1 MLAEAIIKAQK
12 ERDKLTNIN
21 INEVNSTFK
30 ECFLKY
36 CEHKKNILRPNS
48 IKSLEACYKNYFSK
62 LDNKKLYKITRKD
75 ILKALEPL
83 IQSNKATM
91 FETAIIFLN
100 GFFEYSIQFDR
111 INSNPVK
118 LIKPSV
124 LFPAK
129 KAVKHNPHLNDIES
143 VIKLKLQILELKTYP
158 STKQALITILYT
170 ATRPDETLGAR
181 WCEFDFEKGV
191 WNIPAERMKAKKAFT
206 IPLNTQILNFLKE
219 LHKYAKH
226 ENDIIFKNT
235 KGGKISKANLLNA
248 LKYIGYANT
257 LTTHG
262 LRGTFAS
269 IANDL
274 RAEHGLSN
282 DIIQASLAH
291 ETQNQ
296 VAQAYNHSIYLEER
310 TRLLQWWGNKLGN
323 II

>member
-1 MLAEAIIKAQK
+1 
-12 ERDKLTNIN
+12 
-21 INEVNSTFK
+21 
-30 ECFLKY
+30 
-36 CEHKKNILRPNS
+36 
-48 IKSLEACYKNYFSK
+48 
-62 LDNKKLYKITRKD
+62 
-75 ILKALEPL
+75 
-83 IQSNKATM
+83 
-91 FETAIIFLN
+91 
-100 GFFEYSIQFDR
+100 
-111 INSNPVK
+111 
-118 LIKPSV
+118 
-124 LFPAK
+124 
-129 KAVKHNPHLNDIES
+129 
-143 VIKLKLQILELKTYP
+143 
-158 STKQALITILYT
+158 
-170 ATRPDETLGAR
+170 
-181 WCEFDFEKGV
+181 
-191 WNIPAERMKAKKAFT
+191 MKAKKAFT